1 MSELTFRDFAGAI
14 MADDAKRAAEVLAVL
29 LMIDE
34 PAATEAV
41 GHFRDQAKVDP
52 AFMMKAMGL
61 RAAVTG
67 GTDDEMSTLLTD
79 CFGITETGPVVVAL
93 KKRYPRS

>member
-14 MADDAKRAAEVLAVL
+14 MADDATRAAEVLAVL
-29 LMIDE
+29 LAIE
-34 PAATEAV
+34 APRAEAAVE
-41 GHFRDQAKVDP
+41 HFQDNAKADP

-67 GTDDEMSTLLTD
+67 GTDVEMSTLLTD
-79 CFGITETGPVVVAL
+79 CFGITDTASVVETL